1 MGEVDVFDHFFS
13 PSEDASYEWWQYF
26 IIPWIAAIVGYGTNV
41 VALVMT
47 FYPIE
52 YRGVNWYRYKD
63 EPWGLFGWQGIIP
76 SKAEKMA
83 SISFELFTKKLFD
96 MKAIFYRLDPQKFS
110 EVMSDSVLLMMDAII
125 SEVAMQ
131 YMPSAWE
138 RLPQAVKDDIIVTA
152 DQEGEQ
158 FMADFMKDMQDHI
171 EDVCDIKHMTV
182 AACVANRQLIVNV
195 FQECGEKEFTFIRQS
210 GFYFGFILGLFQMS
224 IWFFYDAP
232 WTMPT
237 AGFVVGYLTNYI
249 ALKVIFSPLQ
259 PRMFCGYTIQ
269 GLFLQRQKEGKL
281 ETTWLAR
288 QVERLLTSVW
298 LSLGHFCTN
307 GDV

>member
-1 MGEVDVFDHFFS
+1 
-13 PSEDASYEWWQYF
+13 
-26 IIPWIAAIVGYGTNV
+26 
-41 VALVMT
+41 
-47 FYPIE
+47 
-52 YRGVNWYRYKD
+52 
-63 EPWGLFGWQGIIP
+63 
-76 SKAEKMA
+76 
-83 SISFELFTKKLFD
+83 
-96 MKAIFYRLDPQKFS
+96 
-110 EVMSDSVLLMMDAII
+110 
-125 SEVAMQ
+125 
-131 YMPSAWE
+131 
-138 RLPQAVKDDIIVTA
+138 
-152 DQEGEQ
+152 
-158 FMADFMKDMQDHI
+158 MADFMKDMQDHI